1 MRTYNGEKL
10 KLLHRRVG
18 VLPGSFNPP
27 HVGHLR
33 LAQLALERAAL
44 DYCIFYV
51 NSFNFDKRRQLIAL
65 QHRLRLFEM
74 MRQDERMLV
83 LSADYCSDNIGG
95 AYLSQDVV
103 FASLLEKL
111 ASSFGQCIELV
122 LVRGSDYFY
131 ADEVEGLSYPKAL
144 CDIPHVVGIR
154 QQAHEHIRFAAI
166 SRKLLLKTPE
176 FSSSLVRQ
184 ALAVKTNAET
194 LLESSSAQY
203 VVKFALFT

>member
-1 MRTYNGEKL
+1 MRIYNGEKL

-18 VLPGSFNPP
+18 LLPGSFNPP

-33 LAQLALERAAL
+33 LAQLALDRAAL

-83 LSADYCSDNIGG
+83 LSADYFSDNPGG
-95 AYLSQDVV
+95 FYLPQEVV
-103 FASLLEKL
+103 FVSLLEKL
-111 ASSFGQCIELV
+111 ASSFGQCIEFV

-144 CDIPHVVGIR
+144 CAIPHVVGIR
-154 QQAHEHIRFAAI
+154 RQAHEHTRFAAI

-184 ALAVKTNAET
+184 AFAVKTNAET

-203 VVKFALFT
+203 IAKFALFT